1 VRITGGRLK
10 NRSVPV
16 VDRPDLRP
24 TSARVREA
32 LFQRLCG
39 CMDDARVLDA
49 FGGSGILSLE
59 AWSRGASEVVCLE
72 RDRAAARQI
81 VQTVSSLGAV
91 GVRVVQRDTQR
102 WKGDPFDIILADP
115 PYRDAPERWVN
126 HLQHLLRPGGRL
138 VLEHRTGALVTRRF
152 PGLRLEWQRRYGD
165 TELTFFHREEAPVT
179 DEDSAS
185 SRR

>member
-1 VRITGGRLK
+1 MRITGGRLK

-39 CMDDARVLDA
+39 SIEDARVLDA

-81 VQTVSSLGAV
+81 VQTVGRLEAT
-91 GVRVVQRDTQR
+91 GVRVIQRDTQR
-102 WKGDPFDIILADP
+102 WKGYPFDIILADP
-115 PYRDAPERWVN
+115 PYRDSPERWVS
-126 HLQHLLRPGGRL
+126 HLQSLLRPGGQL
-138 VLEHRTGALVTRRF
+138 IVEHRAGALTTRRI

-165 TELTFFHREEAPVT
+165 TELTFFEQDELPIT
-179 DEDSAS
+179 DEGSAS
-185 SRR
+185 HRP